1 MNLAKCVYR
10 TTVYFTAI
18 NLIGKIMYISQLHSK
33 THFTCFTS
41 ETLLLLKHNRN
52 VYGYV
57 GIIALTAA
65 KRALPGAIALIRDHI
80 MMTMLKIIMMLHFI
94 GYTHFLTTRRRVLII
109 KSITYCPTTDHIMH
123 MLFSHAIIQV
133 SL

>member
-1 MNLAKCVYR
+1 MNLAKCVYG

-18 NLIGKIMYISQLHSK
+18 NLIGEIMYISQLHSK
-33 THFTCFTS
+33 MHFTCFTS

-65 KRALPGAIALIRDHI
+65 KRALPGAKALIKDHI
-80 MMTMLKIIMMLHFI
+80 MMMMVIIIMMFHFI
-94 GYTHFLTTRRRVLII
+94 GYTHFFTSR
-109 KSITYCPTTDHIMH
+109 
-123 MLFSHAIIQV
+123 
-133 SL
+133 